1 MIDRLIAGLGEAAS
15 ALTAEE
21 LAEALWLAGHM
32 PVPTD
37 FSPDDTGSSTPVAM
51 PEPPAGPTSGNL
63 ARPAED
69 APIGGGATARTGAG
83 AAGRAHLY
91 LATTDGRQGEALWAG
106 SPAVSALP
114 HALALGR
121 ALGGLRRAVDSPRQ
135 VEFDEDRT
143 ADLMA
148 ETRIPQVVFRS
159 GRDRWLNLDLV
170 VDTSPSMVIWEST
183 VQELVALARRITAFG
198 AVRVW
203 RVHPDVTET
212 TPVLS
217 TGTTETRRS
226 PGELIDAT
234 GRRLILIFSD
244 CIAPMW
250 AGPEILRWLESWGRS
265 GPVAVLQPLP
275 QRLWHRCRTP
285 THLVTLHPPGP
296 AAPMAR
302 MRPTLRDEGTPVPAD
317 AVAIPVLELTAPWL
331 ESGVAMITGRVARL
345 PAVALLTRQPDDLLD
360 DADLLND
367 DPPPSDPDQTPAID
381 LVHTFRAGAST
392 NARHLAEFLAAA
404 PLTLPVMR
412 LVQRLMLPDSLPRD
426 LAEVFLSDLLY
437 RKTPLDP
444 PVPADRV
451 LYDFRTDVRQILL
464 TGLRAGEAL
473 TVLDE
478 VSHFVN
484 QHMGTSFDFPALL
497 AGQQRGIPTDELGQP
512 FAEVAREVL
521 TALGGR
527 YAALADGLLP
537 AATTP
542 GAGPA
547 GFTNDDPPSRRPDRR
562 RKGDQMTPTHDRGP
576 AVPDTD
582 HRPAV
587 WGGDIPPRNPD
598 FTGREELLQQLRGQ
612 LTSQV
617 RAALLPHTL
626 HGLGGVGKT
635 QLAVEYA
642 YRYDHAYDLVWWVP
656 AEQPTLIRQSL
667 NALAVR
673 LDLVAPDDVDVGRAL
688 TRVYDALRTGRPYRR
703 WLLIFD
709 NANRP
714 EDLSPFLSIPGG
726 HLLITSR
733 NYSWAGIAQTLEV
746 DVFSRAESKKLLR
759 SRLDGLTEP
768 DADRLA
774 QLLGDLPLALE
785 QAVSWIN
792 GTATPV
798 AEYAEL
804 LEKRTVEALREGTP
818 GVYGVPV
825 SAVFGLALDQ
835 LAEQNEP
842 ALQLL
847 ELCAFFGAEP
857 ISIRLLPMG
866 RYANNLPEALNE
878 TVRDDIALRRA
889 VRDIGRLGLARV
901 NPTRNSIQV
910 HRLVQAVL
918 RNRLAPGQQAGY
930 RRSVQEILAAYNPG
944 DPTDDPKTWDRHAE
958 IGPHVATSQAVE
970 SDATEIRDV
979 VLDQIRYLYVTGDY
993 VSSRELGHTAYQT
1006 WTRKLGAEHRLT
1018 IVTARFLA
1026 NAMRSTGEL
1035 AATRELNEKMLDVAR
1050 RSLGEDHE
1058 HTLAL
1063 ANSLGADLRLSGD
1076 WHRSRT
1082 LDEDLLVRHRRVFGE
1097 DDPNTLRVA
1106 NNLAIDLR
1114 LLGDFR
1120 AAYQL
1125 DLETW
1130 NRRRRVL
1137 GDDHPATVHGV
1148 LGGLSRDLYG
1158 LARYYEAIDLQ
1169 QRWLPVLRER
1179 LGSDH
1184 SNVLLASR
1192 VHAATL
1198 REAGRSHEALDLAR
1212 DVAERRRERYGSDHN
1227 ETMSAMLTLF
1237 TMLAQTNRLAEARLI
1252 GEETLAGYR
1261 RLVGEQHSFT
1271 YVAMTDLAIVLRMA
1285 GDYQRARDL
1294 DEAALHGMMTATA
1307 LGPEHPYTICTT
1319 VNMSNNLA
1327 LAREYDA
1334 SVALLSETWDRARRV
1349 QGPEHPEALAIA
1361 ANLALD
1367 LQATGQVEAARQ
1379 LREEA
1384 LRGLRRTLREG
1395 HPDID
1400 DLVQGRR
1407 LYCVVDPP
1415 PT

>member
-15 ALTAEE
+15 ALTAAE
-21 LAEALWLAGHM
+21 LAEALWLARYM
-32 PVPTD
+32 PVQADRP
-37 FSPDDTGSSTPVAM
+37 PGETG
-51 PEPPAGPTSGNL
+51 PPALGADPERSPVPAARETTRPVEGAPT
-63 ARPAED
+63 
-69 APIGGGATARTGAG
+69 GGGATART
-83 AAGRAHLY
+83 AAGTGSAQLY
-91 LATTDGRQGEALWAG
+91 LAANDGSQGEALWAG
-106 SPAVSALP
+106 SPAVPALP

-121 ALGGLRRAVDSPRQ
+121 ALGGLRRAVDSPWER
-135 VEFDEDRT
+135 EFDEQRT
-143 ADLMA
+143 ADLVA
-148 ETRIPQVVFRS
+148 ETGIPQLAFRN
-159 GRDRWLNLDLV
+159 GRDRWLDLDLV
-170 VDTSPSMVIWEST
+170 VDTSPSMVVWEST
-183 VQELVALARRITAFG
+183 VHELVALARRINAFG

-203 RVHPDVTET
+203 RLGAGADDAV
-212 TPVLS
+212 PVLS
-217 TGTTETRRS
+217 AGTAGSWRDPR
-226 PGELIDAT
+226 ELVDPT

-250 AGPEILRWLESWGRS
+250 AGPGILRWLETWGRS

-275 QRLWHRCRTP
+275 QRLWHRCRP
-285 THLVTLHPPGP
+285 PLHLVTLHPPVPG
-296 AAPMAR
+296 APMAR
-302 MRPTLRDEGTPVPAD
+302 MRPTPREEGAWFPAD

-331 ESGVAMITGRVARL
+331 ETGVAMVTGRVAHVH
-345 PAVALLTRQPDDLLD
+345 AVALLTRRPSDLLDETDLLD
-360 DADLLND
+360 DE
-367 DPPPSDPDQTPAID
+367 PPPIDPDQTSAAD
-381 LVHTFRAGAST
+381 LVRAFRAGASA

-412 LVQRLMLPDSLPRD
+412 LVQRLMLPGSLPRD

-444 PVPADRV
+444 PVRADRV
-451 LYDFRTDVRQILL
+451 LYDFRADVRQILL

-497 AGQQRGIPTDELGQP
+497 AGQQRGVPTDGLGQP

-521 TALGGR
+521 MALGGR
-527 YAALADGLLP
+527 YATLAEGLLP
-537 AATTP
+537 TTVT
-542 GAGPA
+542 AGTGRG
-547 GFTNDDPPSRRPDRR
+547 GFPNDDPPSSRPHRR
-562 RKGDQMTPTHDRGP
+562 RKGEQMSPTDDRGS
-576 AVPDTD
+576 AIPDSS

-587 WGGDIPPRNPD
+587 WGGEIPPRNPD

-617 RAALLPHTL
+617 RTALLPHTL

-642 YRYDHAYDLVWWVP
+642 YRFDHAYDLVWWVP
-656 AEQPTLIRQSL
+656 AEQPALIRQSL
-667 NALAVR
+667 RALAAR
-673 LDLVAPDDVDVGRAL
+673 LDLVAPDDADVGRAL
-688 TRVYDALRTGRPYRR
+688 TRVHDALRTGHPYRR

-714 EDLSPFLSIPGG
+714 EDLAPFLSIPGG

-746 DVFSRAESKKLLR
+746 DVFSRAESKELLR
-759 SRLDGLTEP
+759 ARLDGLTEP
-768 DADRLA
+768 EADRLA

-804 LEKRTVEALREGTP
+804 LEKRAVEALREGTA
-818 GVYGVPV
+818 GTYGAPV

-835 LAEQNEP
+835 LTEQNEP

-847 ELCAFFGAEP
+847 ELSAFFGAEP

-866 RYANNLPEALNE
+866 RYASNLPRALNE
-878 TVRDDIALRRA
+878 TLRDDIALRRA

-918 RNRLAPGQQAGY
+918 RDRLGPEQRAEY
-930 RRSVQEILAAYNPG
+930 RRGVQEILAACNPG

-958 IGPHVATSQAVE
+958 IGPHVAASQAVE
-970 SDATEIRDV
+970 SDAPEIRDV

-993 VSSRELGHTAYQT
+993 VSSRELGTTAYQT

-1026 NAMRSTGEL
+1026 NAMRATGQL
-1035 AATRELNEKMLDVAR
+1035 AATRELNEKTLAIAR

-1058 HTLAL
+1058 HTLAI
-1063 ANSLGADLRLSGD
+1063 ANSVGADLRLSGD
-1076 WHRSRT
+1076 WHQSRA
-1082 LDEDLLVRHRRVFGE
+1082 LDEDLLSRHRRVFGE

-1106 NNLAIDLR
+1106 NNLAVDLR
-1114 LLGDFR
+1114 LLGDFST
-1120 AAYQL
+1120 AYQL

-1130 NRRRRVL
+1130 TRRRRVL

-1148 LGGLSRDLYG
+1148 LGGVSRDLYG
-1158 LARYYEAIDLQ
+1158 LGRYYEAIDLQ

-1179 LGSDH
+1179 LGADH

-1198 REAGRSHEALDLAR
+1198 RKAGRSHEALDLAR
-1212 DVAERRRERYGSDHN
+1212 DVADRRRERYGADHN
-1227 ETMSAMLTLF
+1227 ETMSSMLTLF
-1237 TMLAQTNRLAEARLI
+1237 TMLAQANRLAEAKLV
-1252 GEETLAGYR
+1252 GEQTLAGYR
-1261 RLVGEQHSFT
+1261 RVVGEQHTFT
-1271 YVAMTDLAIVLRMA
+1271 YVGMTDLAIVLRMT
-1285 GDYQRARDL
+1285 GDYQRAREL
-1294 DEAALHGMMTATA
+1294 DEAALHGMSTAAA
-1307 LGPEHPYTICTT
+1307 LGPDHPYTICTT

-1327 LAREYDA
+1327 LAREHEA
-1334 SVALLSETWDRARRV
+1334 AVALLSGTWERARRV
-1349 QGPEHPEALAIA
+1349 LGPEHPEALACA

-1367 LQATGQVEAARQ
+1367 LEATGQVAAARE
-1379 LREEA
+1379 LREET
-1384 LRGLRRTLREG
+1384 LHGLRRTLREG

-1400 DLVQGRR
+1400 DLLQGRR